1 MIESIYLI
9 DLKGSVILE
18 KHWRS
23 DYGPAVVNQFLRCM
37 EEQPL
42 DTLKPILELTH
53 RYVGVHIKRSDLV
66 FLGLVSSEVSPF
78 LVLEFLNRFHG
89 VLIDY
94 FGKVAPSVIKEHF
107 VTIYKLLEEMLD
119 YGYPLTTN
127 TSMLKDLVPVPTI
140 VSKVMQTV
148 TGTSGFGDQRPE
160 INSSLIPWRKQGIK
174 YKNNE
179 IYVDVVEEVDG
190 ILERSGAVS
199 SIDITGQILCNC
211 QLSGIPD
218 LTMSFANPK
227 LLDDCSFHPCVRIRK
242 FESDNV
248 LSFIPPDGQFK
259 LASYRISNTHSY
271 QPPLLARLDTTM
283 EDHIQS
289 FELALDAGQTFG
301 NALQQVS
308 LFITLPDNA
317 VNITAKPTQG
327 IVSID
332 TRLKNIAWKH
342 PAIAANAQ
350 QIRLSGSFVS
360 KTDTQQPLAISVQFT
375 VSMYAISGLR
385 ISGLKLA
392 SETYNFYKYYPPDFD
407 PSLVPRAKKP
417 KDQQQKVRLMA
428 PFTMRCTMCGEF
440 IHKGKKFNAR
450 KETVHGEMY
459 LTLKIFRFY
468 IRCPRCAAE
477 ITFKTD
483 PKNLDYVAE
492 HGAARNFETIHVS
505 TESLAEKRKRQEEE
519 EADDP
524 MKALEN
530 RTKESKRELE
540 MLEALDELRT
550 RNARAER
557 IDSTKLW
564 EHVTSSH
571 TAGAS
576 DKPDDLLTAEDEQL
590 VRDLFH
596 NKPMTKNTTSAI
608 TTAEDALVSAR
619 AQLLGSAVGRSG
631 FTSNFTAPK
640 RSATKSDPMTSLG
653 VVVKKPKPVR
663 TVQPTPSQDA
673 GLSDLLGSYSS
684 SDENCAGSE

>member
-1 MIESIYLI
+1 MIESVYII
-9 DLKGSVILE
+9 DKGSVILE

-53 RYVGVHIKRSDLV
+53 RYVGIHIKRSDLV

-78 LVLEFLNRFHG
+78 LVLEFLNRFHS

-127 TSMLKDLVPVPTI
+127 TSMLKDLVPVPNI

-148 TGTSGFGDQRPE
+148 TGASGFGDQKPE

-179 IYVDVVEEVDG
+179 IYVDVVEEVDA
-190 ILERSGAVS
+190 ILERSGAIS
-199 SIDITGQILCNC
+199 SIDITGQIMC
-211 QLSGIPD
+211 IPD

-259 LASYRISNTHSY
+259 LASYRINNTHPY
-271 QPPLLARLDTTM
+271 QPPLLARLDTTL
-283 EDHIQS
+283 EDHTQS

-308 LFITLPDNA
+308 LLITLPENA
-317 VNITAKPTQG
+317 TNILAKPTEG
-327 IVSID
+327 TASID
-332 TRLKNIAWKH
+332 TRLKNISWNH
-342 PAIAANAQ
+342 STIAANAQ
-350 QIRLSGSFVS
+350 RIRSN
-360 KTDTQQPLAISVQFT
+360 TQQPLAISMQFT
-375 VSMYAISGLR
+375 VSMYAISSLR
-385 ISGLKLA
+385 ISGLRLA

-428 PFTMRCTMCGEF
+428 PFTMRCTTCGEF

-483 PKNLDYVAE
+483 PQNLDYVAE
-492 HGAARNFETIHVS
+492 HGAVRNFESIRVS

-519 EADDP
+519 DADDP
-524 MKALEN
+524 MKALES

-550 RNARAER
+550 RNACAER
-557 IDSTKLW
+557 IGSTKLL
-564 EHVTSSH
+564 EHVTASH
-571 TAGAS
+571 TAGVS
-576 DKPDDLLTAEDEQL
+576 DKPDDTLTAEDEQL
-590 VRDLFH
+590 VQDLFH
-596 NKPMTKNTTSAI
+596 NKSVANEATTTV
-608 TTAEDALVSAR
+608 TTAKDALASAR
-619 AQLLGSAVGRSG
+619 IQLLGPAAGRSG
-631 FTSNFTAPK
+631 FTSKFAVSK
-640 RSATKSDPMTSLG
+640 RSATKPDTMTSLG
-653 VVVKKPKPVR
+653 VVVKRPKPVP
-663 TVQPTPSQDA
+663 TVQPTPTEKV
-673 GLSDLLGSYSS
+673 GLADLLGGYSS
-684 SDENCAGSE
+684 SEENSDATE